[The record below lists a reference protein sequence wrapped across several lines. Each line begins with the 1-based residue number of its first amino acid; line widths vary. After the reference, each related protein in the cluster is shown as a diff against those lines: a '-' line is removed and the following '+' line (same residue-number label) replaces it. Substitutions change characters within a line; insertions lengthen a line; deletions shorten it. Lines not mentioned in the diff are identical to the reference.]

1 MQLWK
6 INKLLDLPPTRCSIL
21 SSIVLQNLII
31 MKVSVILSLLGVSF
45 QVVAAARENH
55 HRVAE
60 SKPSVFLLAGDST
73 TATQA
78 ANGGGWGD
86 GFKNFTL
93 KAPSF
98 AINYGHNGATTSSFI
113 SGGDWATVLGKL
125 EAYAG
130 NSTVYV
136 TIQFGHNDMK
146 LTNYTETFKTNLRRM
161 ISDVKGRNGEPVIV
175 TSLSRRNYN
184 TNGTI
189 ADTLAP
195 WAGYAIEVAE
205 ETETH
210 YIDLWKNSVHY
221 LEEIGQPASLK
232 LALNSDDRTHLNVAG
247 SIVFG
252 RMVSDLLKWEISA
265 IAAVVKENATL
276 SEQIWSGVAT
286 Y

>member
-1 MQLWK
+1 
-6 INKLLDLPPTRCSIL
+6 
-21 SSIVLQNLII
+21 
-31 MKVSVILSLLGVSF
+31 MKVSVLLSLLGVSF
-45 QVVAAARENH
+45 QIVAAAPAKH
-55 HRVAE
+55 QKAAE

-113 SGGDWATVLGKL
+113 SGGDWATVLGKV

-161 ISDVKGRNGEPVIV
+161 VADVKERNGEPVLV

-184 TNGTI
+184 ANGTI

-221 LEEIGQPASLK
+221 LEQIGQPASLK
-232 LALNSDDRTHLNVAG
+232 LALNDNDRTHLNVPG

-252 RMVSDLLKWEISA
+252 RMVSDLLKWEIPA
-265 IAAVVKENATL
+265 IGEVVKENATL

-286 Y
+286 F